1 MQITSWKM
9 VLRNE
14 SGEASDFCD
23 LELAGVEPLTLEDI
37 TFQDSYVNNHNN
49 RFIHIHACSLTR
61 NNI

>member
-1 MQITSWKM
+1 M

-14 SGEASDFCD
+14 SGESSASDFCD

-49 RFIHIHACSLTR
+49 RCTHACIDT
-61 NNI
+61 N

>member
-1 MQITSWKM
+1 M

-14 SGEASDFCD
+14 SGESSDFCD

-49 RFIHIHACSLTR
+49 RFMVHSCLHGYKLNSNSCCIQ
-61 NNI
+61 